1 MVRRN
6 MPARR
11 ATHAHDAH
19 EDRSDLADSDE
30 PARRAFR
37 SSANLGYHGIA
48 VAFTAAVA
56 TGECRQLGNL

>member
-1 MVRRN
+1 MRTMLTKIAPILPTAN
-6 MPARR
+6 
-11 ATHAHDAH
+11 
-19 EDRSDLADSDE
+19 E
-30 PARRAFR
+30 PARRVFR